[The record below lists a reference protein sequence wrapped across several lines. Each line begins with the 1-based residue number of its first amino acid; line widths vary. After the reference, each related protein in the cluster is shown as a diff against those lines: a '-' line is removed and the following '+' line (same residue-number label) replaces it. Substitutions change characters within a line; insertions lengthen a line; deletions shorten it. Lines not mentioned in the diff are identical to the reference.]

1 MSMELI
7 ILAFLYLLSKD
18 PDFSKAVKPI
28 LSGIKNSEDL
38 LKFVGDI
45 SKFSSMFSSSFS
57 ASQKPPEPPPKAEEN
72 PRAEPSS
79 QDKEKTPKSPTEGIA
94 DAFIQQC
101 LENYFKKR

>member
-1 MSMELI
+1 MELI

-45 SKFSSMFSSSFS
+45 SKFSSMFTSS
-57 ASQKPPEPPPKAEEN
+57 AKQPEPPQPPKAEEKKTD
-72 PRAEPSS
+72 EPPK
-79 QDKEKTPKSPTEGIA
+79 DKEKTSKSPTEGIA

-101 LENYFKKR
+101 LENYFKNR

>member
-45 SKFSSMFSSSFS
+45 SKFSSMFTSPP
-57 ASQKPPEPPPKAEEN
+57 KPPESPPKTEQSPKEE
-72 PRAEPSS
+72 PK
-79 QDKEKTPKSPTEGIA
+79 QDKEKASKSPTEGIA

-101 LENYFKKR
+101 LENYFKNR

>member
-1 MSMELI
+1 MELI

-28 LSGIKNSEDL
+28 LSGIKTSEDL

-45 SKFSSMFSSSFS
+45 SKFSSMFTSP
-57 ASQKPPEPPPKAEEN
+57 QKPPEQTSKQAEKQTEKSYS
-72 PRAEPSS
+72 ESS
-79 QDKEKTPKSPTEGIA
+79 STHEKEKAPQSPTAGIA

-101 LENYFKKR
+101 LENYFKNR